1 MTQHRLIRLAPP
13 TASERIRALRDVEAR
28 RKAEAEAIEAQR
40 QRAAIRRSVERG

>member
-1 MTQHRLIRLAPP
+1 MLKAKTPLSTP

-28 RKAEAEAIEAQR
+28 RKAIEAQR